1 MVYDFET
8 AAYNT
13 PKGEISMPF
22 RTQFG
27 YHVVKVNDKRP
38 SRGTITAAHIMI
50 ALQQKDSLLNPE
62 ERINDIY
69 KKLNIDIIFRY

>member
-1 MVYDFET
+1 MVSTIFIEDLGYFSAFKMVYDFET

-13 PKGEISMPF
+13 PVGEISMPF

-38 SRGTITAAHIMI
+38 SRGTITAAHIMVNL
-50 ALQQKDSLLNPE
+50 ASKDSL
-62 ERINDIY
+62 
-69 KKLNIDIIFRY
+69 